1 MAQNVQEN
9 EQVMSTEDLL
19 QAQIELYHH
28 CLVFIKSMALRA
40 ATDLRIPDAIH
51 CNGGAAT
58 LTDLAAH
65 VGLHPTKL
73 SHLRRLMRVLT
84 LSGIFTVHDGDGEA
98 TYTLTRVS
106 RLLLSDGVERTHG
119 LSQMV
124 RVFVNPVAVASQFSL
139 HEWFTV
145 EQAAAVSLFEV
156 AHGCTRWEM
165 IANDSKDGSMFNAG
179 MVEDSS
185 VAMDIILRK
194 SSNVFRGINSLVD
207 VGGGYGAVAAAVV
220 RAFPDIKCTVLDL
233 PHIVAKAPSNNNIQF
248 VGGDLFEFIPAADV
262 VLLKCILHCWQH
274 DDCVKIMRRCKEAIS
289 ARDAGGKV
297 ILIEVVV
304 GIGSNETVPKE
315 MQLLFDVFMMYTDG
329 IEREE
334 HEWKK
339 IFLEAGFSDYKII
352 PVLGVRSIIE
362 VYP

>member
-1 MAQNVQEN
+1 
-9 EQVMSTEDLL
+9 
-19 QAQIELYHH
+19 
-28 CLVFIKSMALRA
+28 
-40 ATDLRIPDAIH
+40 
-51 CNGGAAT
+51 
-58 LTDLAAH
+58 
-65 VGLHPTKL
+65 
-73 SHLRRLMRVLT
+73 MRVLT

-248 VGGDLFEFIPAADV
+248 VGGDLFSSFQQPMLCYLSVFCTVGNMMTVSRLCGGA
-262 VLLKCILHCWQH
+262 
-274 DDCVKIMRRCKEAIS
+274 RRQSQRGMLE
-289 ARDAGGKV
+289 
-297 ILIEVVV
+297 
-304 GIGSNETVPKE
+304 
-315 MQLLFDVFMMYTDG
+315 
-329 IEREE
+329 ER
-334 HEWKK
+334 
-339 IFLEAGFSDYKII
+339 SQ
-352 PVLGVRSIIE
+352 
-362 VYP
+362 